1 MLPTSSCRRGRV
13 LLSTVTGL
21 LLLSGCSAAGSD
33 TVESSASSGGGGGTV
48 AASTASTASRASTA
62 STAST
67 ASKGATGTATAPV
80 GAETDPDE
88 EVATDPPRPSVQ
100 AGTGDV
106 VLSYL
111 YWDGDAVLAGGY
123 VSPVIEDGGTCTLE
137 LTQGGETASA
147 SSTASADATTTAC
160 AELSVSGDELSP
172 GKWSGVLRYS
182 SDTTSGASD
191 ALAVEVQG

>member
-1 MLPTSSCRRGRV
+1 MLPTSSCRHGRV
-13 LLSTVTGL
+13 LLSTVTAL

-33 TVESSASSGGGGGTV
+33 TVESAASSGAGGGTV
-48 AASTASTASRASTA
+48 AASTASTASTGATRATE
-62 STAST
+62 
-67 ASKGATGTATAPV
+67 ATGTATAPV

-88 EVATDPPRPSVQ
+88 EVATDPPRPSVP

-111 YWDGDAVLAGGY
+111 HWDGDAVLAGGY

-137 LTQGGETASA
+137 LTQGGATASA
-147 SSTASADATTTAC
+147 SSTASADATTTTC

-172 GKWSGVLRYS
+172 GEWSGVLRYS
-182 SDTTSGASD
+182 SDTTSGVSD
-191 ALAVEVQG
+191 AVAVEVQG